1 MRVRIETL
9 GCRLNIG
16 EMETLARELGG
27 RGHRIVGPGEP
38 ADLCV
43 VNTCT
48 VTATAARKS
57 RHLARQL
64 RAASGGAPLVATGCW
79 TEMAA
84 AAARDAG
91 VDLVVAN
98 RDKDRLAELL
108 EERGML
114 DPAGGDDGGVTWT
127 PGGVGRTRAFLKVQ
141 DGCDNRCTFCIVTVA
156 RGGGRSRP
164 ADAVLADVRG
174 LVADGYREVVLSGVR
189 LGSYGHDRGDRRGL
203 EVLVR
208 RILADTSL
216 ERLRLSSLEP
226 WDLDASFLELLAEPR
241 LQPHLHLPLQ
251 SGCDDTLH
259 RMARRGTTADLRA
272 LAGHARRIR
281 PEVAI
286 STDVMVGFPGETD
299 AEFERSIATVAELG
313 FSRLHVFRYSRREGT
328 RAAAMPGQV
337 PGPVATERSRRMLAL
352 GAELE
357 ARFHRGLVD
366 GRHDVLWE
374 TAEPFGDGL
383 RWSGLTGSYVR
394 VLTETAAGADLENR
408 ITPTD
413 IVETVAGGVLG
424 AIDGISVGR
433 LVEPSPRPGRSLP
446 VVAPGPSS

>member
-1 MRVRIETL
+1 MRIETL

-16 EMETLARELGG
+16 EMETLARELAG
-27 RGHRIVGPGEP
+27 RGHRVVGPGEP

-64 RAASGGAPLVATGCW
+64 RATTGGAPLVATGCW

-84 AAARDAG
+84 AAAHEAG

-98 RDKDRLAELL
+98 RDKDRIAELL
-108 EERGML
+108 EERGLL
-114 DPAGGDDGGVTWT
+114 DATGEDGGEVTWT

-141 DGCDNRCTFCIVTVA
+141 DGCDNRCSFCIVTVA

-164 ADAVLADVRG
+164 AEAVLGDVRE
-174 LVADGYREVVLSGVR
+174 LVADGYREVVLSGVH
-189 LGSYGHDRGDRRGL
+189 LGSYGHDHGDRRGL
-203 EVLVR
+203 ERLVR
-208 RILADTSL
+208 LILSGTAL

-226 WDLDASFLELLAEPR
+226 WDLDARFLDLLAEPR

-251 SGCDDTLH
+251 SGCDDTLR

-272 LAGHARRIR
+272 LAGHARRVR

-299 AEFERSIATVAELG
+299 AEFERSITTVAELG
-313 FSRLHVFRYSRREGT
+313 FSRLHVFRYSRREGA
-328 RAAAMPGQV
+328 RAAAMPCQV

-357 ARFHRGLVD
+357 ARFHRGLVG

-374 TAEPFGDGL
+374 TAEPFGDGQ

-394 VLTETAAGADLENR
+394 VLTETPAGADLENR
-408 ITPTD
+408 VTPATV
-413 IVETVAGGVLG
+413 VEVVAGGVLG
-424 AIDGISVGR
+424 EVDGISVGR
-433 LVEPSPRPGRSLP
+433 LVEPAPRPDRALP
-446 VVAPGPSS
+446 VVAAG